1 MSTYP
6 ADPDNLGAGA
16 AMTGSGPVGGT
27 AEATLVAE
35 SPKAL
40 QSSVLGLLGSVT
52 PLADVG
58 NGSSTDR
65 PITYAVDFGEN
76 AGIGV
81 YCVSGGV
88 AILVRSSTLTTAQ
101 ISTMLGSI
109 TPADDAEWAALVA
122 ERARQHP
129 SVVGD
134 SRTVDSTMP
143 PPPSYA
149 ATDTKPVAVALDY
162 DISVV
167 GSGDARGVL
176 ATATAPV
183 GALTTGV
190 RFVGR
195 TMNVD
200 ARLDGISLATAS
212 VDVNAPGSGQ
222 IGGDRDKAY
231 LYVYT
236 APVDGPVDEMRIT
249 ADGYVYSTKFVVLD
263 PTYPVRVAMI
273 LLPSHARAD
282 RMHRRAISTTAP
294 DNLSTLSADRIAVR
308 REATAQTL
316 SNAAATAASMR
327 AEQPAMFT
335 GGAISST
342 IRCAMA

>member
-1 MSTYP
+1 M
-6 ADPDNLGAGA
+6 
-16 AMTGSGPVGGT
+16 
-27 AEATLVAE
+27 
-35 SPKAL
+35 
-40 QSSVLGLLGSVT
+40 LGLLGSVT

-81 YCVSGGV
+81 YSVSGGV
-88 AILVRSSTLTTAQ
+88 AFLVRSSTLTTAQ

-143 PPPSYA
+143 PPPGYA

-183 GALTTGV
+183 GALTMGV

-222 IGGDRDKAY
+222 IGGDRDRAY